1 MSVASDPKSMI
12 EIEHPYLLFI
22 GDAADQL
29 AAKTADG
36 IATWR
41 PEWCVGQLR
50 LPNCNADLGIPEVS
64 LEEGRRLGARS
75 LIVGVANRGGIL
87 ADTWIEVLERALDM
101 GYHLASGLHMRLSS
115 SPRLAER
122 AAQSGRKL
130 IDVRQPPGEAVIGNG
145 KKRTGQRLLTVGTDC
160 SLGKMFTAL
169 AIEKEMKA
177 RGMDAQFRAT
187 GQTGIFIAGAGVCVD
202 AVVADFISGAT
213 EALTP
218 GNGPEHWDI
227 IEGQGSLFHPSYAGV
242 SLGLLHGAQADCLV
256 MCHDPWRPH
265 LRGIPDQILPDLGQ
279 CIEQTVTAGRLT
291 NPRCRTIGISIN
303 TSAHSETEADRA
315 LQEIER
321 STGLPA
327 VDAVRQG
334 ATRLVDAI

>member
-1 MSVASDPKSMI
+1 MI

-41 PEWCVGQLR
+41 REWCVGQLR
-50 LPNCNADLGIPEVS
+50 LPDCNADLGIPDVS
-64 LEEGRRLGARS
+64 LEEGSRLGART

-87 ADTWIEVLERALDM
+87 ADTWLEVLESALDR
-101 GYHLASGLHMRLSS
+101 GYHLASGLHMQLSS

-122 AAQSGRKL
+122 AAQHGMKL
-130 IDVRQPPGEAVIGNG
+130 IDVRQPQGNAVIGNG

-177 RGMDAQFRAT
+177 RGMDAEFRAT

-218 GNGPEHWDI
+218 DNRPEHWDI

-242 SLGLLHGAQADCLV
+242 SLGLLHGSQADCLV

-265 LRGIPDQILPDLGQ
+265 MRGIPNQALPDLAH

-291 NPRCRTIGISIN
+291 NPRSRTIGISIN
-303 TSAHSETEADRA
+303 TSAHGETEADRV
-315 LQEIER
+315 LQAIER
-321 STGLPA
+321 STGLPT
-327 VDAVRQG
+327 VDAVRHG
-334 ATRLVDAI
+334 AARLVDAI

>member
-1 MSVASDPKSMI
+1 MI
-12 EIEHPYLLFI
+12 ELEHPYLLFI
-22 GDAADQL
+22 GDAADPL

-41 PEWCVGQLR
+41 REWCVGQLR
-50 LPNCNADLGIPEVS
+50 LPECKADLKIPEVS
-64 LEEGRRLGARS
+64 LEEGLRLGART
-75 LIVGVANRGGIL
+75 LIVGVANRGGVL
-87 ADTWIEVLERALDM
+87 ADSWLEVLERALDR

-115 SPRLAER
+115 SPRLAES
-122 AAQSGRKL
+122 AARNGRKL
-130 IDVRQPPGEAVIGNG
+130 IDVRQPQVEVVIGNG

-177 RGMDAQFRAT
+177 RGMDAEFRAT
-187 GQTGIFIAGAGVCVD
+187 GQTGIFIAGSGVCVD

-213 EALTP
+213 ESLSP
-218 GNGPEHWDI
+218 DNRPEHWDI

-265 LRGIPDQILPDLGQ
+265 MRGIPGQPLPDLAI

-291 NPRCRTIGISIN
+291 NPGCRTIGIAIN
-303 TSAHSETEADRA
+303 TSAHGEGDAGRMLEA
-315 LQEIER
+315 IER
-321 STGLPA
+321 STGLPT
-327 VDAVRQG
+327 VDAVRHG
-334 ATRLVDAI
+334 AARLVDAI